1 MTGGP
6 AAAPQKRKAVDT
18 PQDGEAQLLIQFYN
32 QKEEPIGCQF
42 SVPKACAS
50 CSITKSQL
58 EQLLLQVLTAAAAG
72 DSEALEALEGR
83 RFSLSLSS
91 SNSSSSSSSSSEI
104 TETLGAAFAESGA
117 VSAEEVLRINFTPLA
132 TFRVSPLTRC
142 SSALP
147 GHEEAILAAAFSP
160 DGERLATG
168 GGDTSVRL
176 WDLATETPLQTLRAH
191 TNWVLCVS
199 WASHGEL
206 LASAGMD
213 GTVCIWD
220 AEAGALAGAPLKGH
234 QQAVTSLAWQ
244 PLHLVS
250 PEEAAAAAQQ
260 TVAEAAA
267 AAAAEAAAATEAAE
281 AAAPASAS
289 GGEARAA
296 SAGSSGSKR
305 KAARSA
311 AATAAA
317 AKTRRPAVSAA
328 WRTRKGFVLPSLLL
342 ASGSK
347 DGSVR
352 IWRVGQQQALRVLS
366 LHTKPVTQ
374 VRWSGGPEGHLFSA
388 SRDTTVKVWNPLT
401 GALVKDLKGDPA
413 AHAAAAAV
421 AAAVAATTLAAAP
434 AAVAAFAVVIANRV
448 AAAAVADAPAAVV
461 SAPTAGHAHWVNT
474 LALNSDAVLRRG
486 PFGPQGR
493 SKPFSSFEEMREAA
507 ERNFKDFLKECGHEA
522 ILSGSDDSTLLLRKL
537 KGGAS
542 FEDVGRMTGHQKLI
556 NCVCF
561 SPDGFT
567 IASGSFDKS
576 IRLWNGS
583 TGQYVATLR
592 GHVGPVYQLAFSAD
606 SNLLL
611 SGSGDSTL
619 KVWDLRSKKLKHDLP
634 GHADEVYAVDWS
646 PTGTHAASGAKD
658 RMLRVWRH

>member
-1 MTGGP
+1 MGGGP
-6 AAAPQKRKAVDT
+6 GAAPQKRKAVDT
-18 PQDGEAQLLIQFYN
+18 PQDGEAQLLIQFHN

-42 SVPKACAS
+42 SVPKA
-50 CSITKSQL
+50 ITKYQL

-91 SNSSSSSSSSSEI
+91 SSTSSSSEI
-104 TETLGAAFAESGA
+104 KETLGAAFSQSGA
-117 VSAEEVLRINFTPLA
+117 ISAEEVLRINFSPLA

-176 WDLATETPLQTLRAH
+176 WDLSTETPLQTLRAH

-213 GTVCIWD
+213 GSVCIWD
-220 AEAGALAGAPLKGH
+220 AEAGALAAAPLKGH

-244 PLHLVS
+244 PLHLV
-250 PEEAAAAAQQ
+250 PAEEAAAAAQQ
-260 TVAEAAA
+260 TVAETAA

-281 AAAPASAS
+281 AAGAAAASAS
-289 GGEARAA
+289 GSEAKAA
-296 SAGSSGSKR
+296 PAGSSSSKR
-305 KAARSA
+305 KGPKPAA
-311 AATAAA
+311 AAA
-317 AKTRRPAVSAA
+317 AKSKRAPVSAA

-347 DGSVR
+347 AMR
-352 IWRVGQQQALRVLS
+352 IWRLGQQQALRVLS

-388 SRDTTVKVWNPLT
+388 SRDTTVKVWNPLS
-401 GALVKDLKGDPA
+401 GAFVKDLK
-413 AHAAAAAV
+413 
-421 AAAVAATTLAAAP
+421 
-434 AAVAAFAVVIANRV
+434 
-448 AAAAVADAPAAVV
+448 
-461 SAPTAGHAHWVNT
+461 GHAHWVNT

-486 PFGPQGR
+486 PFGPQGC
-493 SKPFSSFEEMREAA
+493 SKQFSSFEEMRGAA
-507 ERNFKDFLKECGHEA
+507 ERHFKDFLKECGHEA

-542 FEDVGRMTGHQKLI
+542 FENVGRLTGHQKLI
-556 NCVCF
+556 NCVRLWGLGAVC
-561 SPDGFT
+561 SQSLYDCL
-567 IASGSFDKS
+567 S
-576 IRLWNGS
+576 RLWNGS

-606 SNLLL
+606 SKLLL